1 MWKRN
6 TIFKKNKK
14 IYNNPTLFR
23 LRRKAA
29 KSIEEKVAKDFEVL
43 NDGIDFYQKNC
54 EGKGK
59 LKKLEKTRKKIIDSC
74 PIDPEITYLISR
86 GWSVDK

>member
-14 IYNNPTLFR
+14 KYNNPTLFR